1 MFFGFC
7 NLKDSIMID
16 LVILKNT
23 EQIAMYVPLK
33 ELANI
38 SLNFLFTRI
47 FSRITKSQQ
56 VKRKDIDDGKN
67 GTNHLAPTQIFVWHL
82 VKLVIYL
89 IRCLSFRF
97 CNIFDKI
104 FAIYLIRCLAFGRI
118 FKVCDIFAKI
128 RGNYRYPI
136 VNSPKAPI

>member
-1 MFFGFC
+1 MYFFLSLIKIPLFFVGFC
-7 NLKDSIMID
+7 NLKFSIMID
-16 LVILKNT
+16 LVFLKNT

-67 GTNHLAPTQIFVWHL
+67 GTNHLAPTQIFVE
-82 VKLVIYL
+82 
-89 IRCLSFRF
+89 
-97 CNIFDKI
+97 KI
-104 FAIYLIRCLAFGRI
+104 CLAFGET
-118 FKVCDIFAKI
+118 CDIYADIFVIYLMFLLTFVKELSKI
-128 RGNYRYPI
+128 FD
-136 VNSPKAPI
+136 